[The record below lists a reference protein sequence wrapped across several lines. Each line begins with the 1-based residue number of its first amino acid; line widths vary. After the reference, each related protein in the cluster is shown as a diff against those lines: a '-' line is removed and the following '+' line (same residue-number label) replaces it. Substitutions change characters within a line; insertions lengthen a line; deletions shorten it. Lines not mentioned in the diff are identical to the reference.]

1 MCYKTTRWIEVKWR
15 RPICSCRYVVLAQT
29 AQPAAASRTDTQYA
43 SMHAEVELQSE
54 LDWTST
60 LGGDMNR
67 FSLLLLDLH
76 PVDLLRHVPN
86 KIRSANVS
94 CSPALHVHTFVSVVF
109 FFCFSRLPA
118 TDLCQRRFPG
128 QCPALGLDCG
138 AWAEHRPVLVQLR
151 PTHDTLNNFQ
161 PHYLGVL
168 VRLWENDFKDTV
180 RCLKL
185 VIVLAESLQ
194 GTFISHWCL
203 DAKQDAVKPN
213 SWKSKSKSSCV
224 IWVCLSAW
232 TLKVRFKSDFF
243 WNHVNA
249 VILFIIV
256 VVESLRGTFFSH
268 WCLDAKQDAVK
279 TKLHSKSR

>member
-1 MCYKTTRWIEVKWR
+1 MCYKTTRWIEVKWH

-29 AQPAAASRTDTQYA
+29 AQPAAASRTDTQYV

-94 CSPALHVHTFVSVVF
+94 CSPALHVHTFVVVVF
-109 FFCFSRLPA
+109 LFCFSRLPA
-118 TDLCQRRFPG
+118 TDLCQRRLPG

-138 AWAEHRPVLVQLR
+138 AWAEHRPVQAQVQLR
-151 PTHDTLNNFQ
+151 PTHD
-161 PHYLGVL
+161 
-168 VRLWENDFKDTV
+168 RFKQ
-180 RCLKL
+180 L
-185 VIVLAESLQ
+185 
-194 GTFISHWCL
+194 
-203 DAKQDAVKPN
+203 
-213 SWKSKSKSSCV
+213 
-224 IWVCLSAW
+224 
-232 TLKVRFKSDFF
+232 RFKSDFF

-256 VVESLRGTFFSH
+256 VVESSRGTFFSH

>member
-1 MCYKTTRWIEVKWR
+1 MCYETTRWIEVKWR

-54 LDWTST
+54 LDWTAA
-60 LGGDMNR
+60 LGGDMNQ

-76 PVDLLRHVPN
+76 PVDLLRHVPE
-86 KIRSANVS
+86 KLGSAIGLHFLLSRSPCSHLRRRRLLILFFSAS
-94 CSPALHVHTFVSVVF
+94 CYRFMPETT
-109 FFCFSRLPA
+109 SRSM
-118 TDLCQRRFPG
+118 PG
-128 QCPALGLDCG
+128 AGTGLWCMSRTQASSG
-138 AWAEHRPVLVQLR
+138 PTKAYTWHIKQL
-151 PTHDTLNNFQ
+151 
-161 PHYLGVL
+161 
-168 VRLWENDFKDTV
+168 
-180 RCLKL
+180 
-185 VIVLAESLQ
+185 
-194 GTFISHWCL
+194 
-203 DAKQDAVKPN
+203 
-213 SWKSKSKSSCV
+213 
-224 IWVCLSAW
+224 
-232 TLKVRFKSDFF
+232 RFKSDFF